1 MNWFQR
7 LFPKGSVPPRR
18 PPELTPYPEGHPLH
32 GVTSFEKA
40 PMKPVTD
47 QRIRSENIFPGVL
60 SPEHITGAK
69 LRAEDIVGAPDY
81 SGGITAD
88 KITAHSIN
96 ADRKIYAH
104 RAAAAGT
111 IDTTELPISEIG
123 SARLVPEEQAVG
135 KVFREPMRYS
145 TRSERRLQNHDTE
158 ATHRKQCYAIAE
170 QMLESST
177 TSYRHFREH
186 IAWSGNRHATFK
198 RALAAAE
205 AIPCDN
211 DKQALWFWFRQ
222 YYQG

>member
-7 LFPKGSVPPRR
+7 LFPKGSVPPKR
-18 PPELTPYPEGHPLH
+18 PPAFTPQDR
-32 GVTSFEKA
+32 
-40 PMKPVTD
+40 VTD

-88 KITAHSIN
+88 KVTAHSIN
-96 ADRKIYAH
+96 ADRRIYAH
-104 RAAAAGT
+104 HAGA
-111 IDTTELPISEIG
+111 DELP
-123 SARLVPEEQAVG
+123 VG
-135 KVFREPMRYS
+135 KIFPEPMRYS